1 MAETQPG
8 QTPEVEKTPDRTED
22 APSGFFYINSYSK
35 IMIGVLIF
43 CLLATGVPILINPEL
58 AVLGVNWLAI
68 VPFALVWSYVILH
81 LITIERY
88 QFVPGQ
94 EGE

>member
-8 QTPEVEKTPDRTED
+8 QATEVQETQDRTEV
-22 APSGFFYINSYSK
+22 APSGFFYLNSYSK
-35 IMIGVLIF
+35 IMIGVLF
-43 CLLATGVPILINPEL
+43 LSLLATGVPIIINPEFS
-58 AVLGVNWLAI
+58 VFGVNWLAI
-68 VPFALVWSYVILH
+68 VPFALVWFYVILH
-81 LITIERY
+81 LITIERF